1 MVRVV
6 RVDFADVIEPKS
18 GFGRVAEFDARW
30 PVQVEATDVLAL
42 DPSPH
47 RDEPVSYLQ
56 RQARRPGH
64 RLHRPVLVEP
74 FICRLVDDL
83 AVAVPSWLAV
93 FVEHGLSRQPRVD
106 VLGGPAVPPSPAY
119 LRDSP
124 LSHPRNY

>member
-30 PVQVEATDVLAL
+30 PVQVEATDAL
-42 DPSPH
+42 PFEPSTH
-47 RDEPVSYLQ
+47 ADEPVSYLQ

-93 FVEHGLSRQPRVD
+93 FVEPGLSRQPRVD
-106 VLGGPAVPPSPAY
+106 VLGGPEVAAWREYVRGSA
-119 LRDSP
+119 LV
-124 LSHPRNY
+124 H